1 MSRADHPRSIA
12 VPIFALVVTAVFVV
26 TATFFA
32 VTFSGPP
39 PRAAPMQ
46 TSSIAAFLQAPRAQ
60 SRDSRRMTLTEGAA
74 PVARADERPSIG
86 QDVIIAAALD
96 AAPRD
101 VRGFYSEPGG
111 DRRNEIRGGFTIGWK
126 SAGIWRVVRTDPEPL
141 FTRWHLVTLGAM
153 LAAMLLLAGP
163 AWWIARAISKP
174 LRQLADT
181 ATTARAGAP
190 LGTLPAGGASEVRD
204 LTRAVSAMHQRLT
217 RHAEGRTTMLA
228 AIAHDLGTPLS
239 RLSFRVEHLP
249 EEARERA
256 AADIAEMRAMIAS
269 LLRFARDE
277 ASERSD
283 ARIDLGSMLDALVED
298 MHMAG
303 TPVSLEPGERAIVRG
318 DPQALRRLFTNLID
332 NAVRYG
338 ESAVLSWHVADGIAD
353 ILIDDRGP
361 GVDPVQAER
370 LFEPFVRGDPSRNRA
385 TGGTGLGLAIV
396 RGIAESHG
404 GTVTLERHD
413 GHGRARVRLPV
424 EANR

>member
-1 MSRADHPRSIA
+1 
-12 VPIFALVVTAVFVV
+12 
-26 TATFFA
+26 
-32 VTFSGPP
+32 
-39 PRAAPMQ
+39 
-46 TSSIAAFLQAPRAQ
+46 
-60 SRDSRRMTLTEGAA
+60 
-74 PVARADERPSIG
+74 
-86 QDVIIAAALD
+86 
-96 AAPRD
+96 
-101 VRGFYSEPGG
+101 
-111 DRRNEIRGGFTIGWK
+111 
-126 SAGIWRVVRTDPEPL
+126 
-141 FTRWHLVTLGAM
+141 
-153 LAAMLLLAGP
+153 
-163 AWWIARAISKP
+163 
-174 LRQLADT
+174 
-181 ATTARAGAP
+181 
-190 LGTLPAGGASEVRD
+190 
-204 LTRAVSAMHQRLT
+204 
-217 RHAEGRTTMLA
+217 MLA

-249 EEARERA
+249 EAARERA

-318 DPQALRRLFTNLID
+318 DPQALRRLFANLIE

-338 ESAVLSWHVADGIAD
+338 DSAALSWQVADGIAD
-353 ILIDDRGP
+353 ILLDDRGP
-361 GVDPVQAER
+361 GVDPAQAER

-413 GHGRARVRLPV
+413 GYGRARVRLPV
-424 EANR
+424 ETNR